1 MIRSELNFP
10 TCSVTA
16 TYCIKNP
23 SEDQFVSRGIASGG
37 WEVEEVSKV
46 LEAMTLHPGA
56 VFLGKVISHHICF

>member
-1 MIRSELNFP
+1 M
-10 TCSVTA
+10 TA
-16 TYCIKNP
+16 TYCIKDL

-56 VFLGKVISHHICF
+56 VFLGKVISLHIFF